1 MYPDCL
7 PHQSDCLPH
16 QVRGD
21 VWDVNLPRTI
31 EAFVTSNSGPLD
43 PHLDFLRT
51 YDLSPA
57 DVPLLKMGSN
67 IDSPFEPMTVTV
79 EAPTCESWCNQYT
92 CAKAE
97 CAGCEICTRDM
108 REICLREICARFA
121 RDSQELRIEADL
133 IASDN
138 LRRPFIASLITGA

>member
-1 MYPDCL
+1 M
-7 PHQSDCLPH
+7 
-16 QVRGD
+16 RGD

-31 EAFVTSNSGPLD
+31 EAFVTSNSDSLA

-51 YDLSPA
+51 YDLNPA

-67 IDSPFEPMTVTV
+67 IDSPFEPVTVTV

-97 CAGCEICTRDM
+97 CAGCEICTRYARDM
-108 REICLREICARFA
+108 HEICLSEICARFA
-121 RDSQELRIEADL
+121 RAP
-133 IASDN
+133 N
-138 LRRPFIASLITGA
+138 